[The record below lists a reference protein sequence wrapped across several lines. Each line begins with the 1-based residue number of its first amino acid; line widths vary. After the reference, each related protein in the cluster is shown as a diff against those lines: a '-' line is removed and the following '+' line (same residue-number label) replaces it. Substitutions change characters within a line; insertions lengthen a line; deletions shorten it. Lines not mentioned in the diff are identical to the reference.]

1 MGSIGLKYVS
11 ANERCGPLLGRFY
24 DYQKSWMYFL
34 NVKAHLKSQR
44 TVHGVNEEEKS
55 ALGIEHK
62 KPQHSNTVDRT
73 IHWGKIHPIIS
84 GLTKAEGLFGC
95 LTWQQS
101 HQCSPNKPQLALQ
114 VCFARVE
121 NNPFLEYCWNVFPY
135 FTLRCFYH
143 TGKSHSQHRELGS
156 GQRGT
161 VASWYNEATRN

>member
-11 ANERCGPLLGRFY
+11 ANERCEPLLGRFY

-121 NNPFLEYCWNVFPY
+121 NNPFLEYCCLSWLHIKMFLPY
-135 FTLRCFYH
+135 WQISLTA
-143 TGKSHSQHRELGS
+143 
-156 GQRGT
+156 QRVG
-161 VASWYNEATRN
+161 VRATWHCGILV